1 MAIKDTTKKPY
12 IVDRDDKVFV
22 GIDLPFR
29 KSQGREG
36 WFASSET
43 TIEAVKN
50 NIKNLVQT
58 QQGERF
64 FQPFLGI
71 NLRKYMFE
79 QISEDLILK
88 IQNDILDI
96 FNIWLSFVEVRD
108 IKVNFEEQKELDRNK
123 ISLFILFN
131 IKQDPDTLKSVQID
145 IGE

>member
-64 FQPFLGI
+64 FQPFL
-71 NLRKYMFE
+71 
-79 QISEDLILK
+79 
-88 IQNDILDI
+88 
-96 FNIWLSFVEVRD
+96 D
-108 IKVNFEEQKELDRNK
+108 IKHSPAKSGFLGSDASG
-123 ISLFILFN
+123 ISSGTNQLFTSNEPLFFRAPAIYKCLVDPPN
-131 IKQDPDTLKSVQID
+131 ICPDTPLQK
-145 IGE
+145 